1 MSGSKPLSRRAAS
14 PSGSTRTATH
24 TRSLSTARSSMR
36 AAPGSIPDING
47 PMASAGRLPARSST
61 DAAQLLRGRPRL
73 CALVA
78 HCSCH
83 RVEARNRAPVH
94 AGDTCGWRWHGCRS
108 SPSDSG
114 AGYGRALVLPGAG
127 TKCRP
132 ARGVATPERASSRRG
147 ERSHSARG
155 PGVRRRPAGAPH
167 RQKGR
172 NETDTSFGATSR
184 GVRYEPVPAP
194 APRASRPRGGPRLL
208 APVRAQGRP
217 GQGLVREV
225 SPMTG

>member
-108 SPSDSG
+108 SPADSG

-172 NETDTSFGATSR
+172 NETDTSFAPPQGACGTSLFR
-184 GVRYEPVPAP
+184 R
-194 APRASRPRGGPRLL
+194 RPRGP
-208 APVRAQGRP
+208 AVRAGDLGFWRRCEHRGAQDKGWYGRSH
-217 GQGLVREV
+217 R
-225 SPMTG
+225 